1 MRDSEFD
8 QKFREEYRRAASAWK
23 PEDRLVQAVKEGRP
37 PRQPSRRPAAR
48 LAAMAACLAVAAAAA
63 FALRGLP
70 GGGAPAA
77 EKAAPQ
83 AAQEEAAPAA
93 APDAGAYTGEAALD
107 AAGEAAAAKGRTAK
121 EAGEA
126 VAAAAPEEAEG
137 AGAVSG
143 EAPQM
148 FNTAPAAQAQGN
160 GVDAMPGG
168 GETTGSEDGSYADT
182 SGGAPQ
188 SPDGGSAASQGEKAE
203 LTLETLPPVTEP
215 PEGSFT
221 AEGDGWGIA
230 LQLADVTPTGMT
242 VAYTVLGDQT
252 VSALGEYWLEAERDG
267 QWEKVELLPEASSA
281 GQEDSLSFPVGSTTE
296 VPVDWSS
303 LYGALP
309 PGRYRFVQEFRLE
322 QEDSAEA
329 AETAACRACFAI
341 EE

>member
-37 PRQPSRRPAAR
+37 ARRPSRRPAAR

-77 EKAAPQ
+77 EE
-83 AAQEEAAPAA
+83 AAQEEAAPA
-93 APDAGAYTGEAALD
+93 AGAYTGEAALD
-107 AAGEAAAAKGRTAK
+107 ADGEAAAAKGRTAK

-126 VAAAAPEEAEG
+126 AAAAAPEEAEG
-137 AGAVSG
+137 AAEASG

-160 GVDAMPGG
+160 GVDAMQGG
-168 GETTGSEDGSYADT
+168 GETAGSEDGSYADT

-188 SPDGGSAASQGEKAE
+188 SPDGGSAAFQGENE

-252 VSALGEYWLEAERDG
+252 VSASGEYWLETERDG
-267 QWEKVELLPEASSA
+267 QWEKVELLPEASA
-281 GQEDSLSFPVGSTTE
+281 GQEDSLSFPAGSTTE
-296 VPVDWSS
+296 VSMDWSS

-329 AETAACRACFAI
+329 AETAACCACFAI